1 MAQRKPE
8 LVRTA
13 GVAMMGEL
21 TALIAH
27 EIKRPLAAIVANGDC
42 CLRLLEREAPDLR
55 ELQGAIVEIVNDGN
69 RASSVIS
76 RIRGLLAKDAPDWT
90 ELNILELIR
99 GAVSFVQREIDED
112 YVDVQIE
119 SDTDLPS
126 LFGDR
131 VQLQQVLVNVLM
143 NGIEA
148 MRMTLDRRR
157 QFIIKSAM
165 TAEGVRIQ
173 VRDSG
178 PGFESGTADRL
189 FEPFFT
195 TKPEG
200 IGLGLS
206 ISRSII
212 ESHGGHLRAIP
223 VRDGALFEF
232 TVPTGVREDNR

>member
-1 MAQRKPE
+1 LAQRKPQ
-8 LVRTA
+8 LVRTT
-13 GVAMMGEL
+13 GLTMMGEF

-27 EIKRPLAAIVANGDC
+27 EINRPLAAIVANGDY
-42 CLRLLEREAPDLR
+42 CLRLLDREASDLSKLK
-55 ELQGAIVEIVNDGN
+55 EAIVGIVSDGN

-76 RIRGLLAKDAPDWT
+76 RIRALLAKDAADWS
-90 ELNILELIR
+90 ELSIQKLIR
-99 GAVSFVQREIDED
+99 GAVSFVQPELDD
-112 YVDVQIE
+112 NNVDLQIE

-131 VQLQQVLVNVLM
+131 VQLQQVLVQLLM

-148 MRMTLDRRR
+148 MRTILDRPR
-157 QFIIKSAM
+157 QFIIKSAK

-200 IGLGLS
+200 VGLGLS

-212 ESHGGHLRAIP
+212 ESHGGYLRAIP
-223 VRDGALFEF
+223 VPDGALFEF
-232 TVPTGVREDNR
+232 TVPTCVREDR

>member
-1 MAQRKPE
+1 
-8 LVRTA
+8 
-13 GVAMMGEL
+13 MMGEF

-27 EIKRPLAAIVANGDC
+27 EINRPLAAIVANGDY
-42 CLRLLEREAPDLR
+42 CLRLLDREAADLG
-55 ELQGAIVEIVNDGN
+55 ELQEAIVEIVSDGH

-76 RIRGLLAKDAPDWT
+76 RIRALLAKDTAEWT
-90 ELNILELIR
+90 ELSIHELIR
-99 GAVSFVQREIDED
+99 GAVSFVQPELDNNN
-112 YVDVQIE
+112 VALQIE
-119 SDTDLPS
+119 SDTDLPP

-131 VQLQQVLVNVLM
+131 VQLQQVLIQVLM

-148 MRMTLDRRR
+148 MRTTLDRPR

-178 PGFESGTADRL
+178 PGFESGAADRL

-223 VRDGALFEF
+223 VCDGALFEF
-232 TVPTGVREDNR
+232 TVPAGVREDR

>member
-1 MAQRKPE
+1 LAQRKPE
-8 LVRTA
+8 LVRTT
-13 GVAMMGEL
+13 GVTMMGEL

-27 EIKRPLAAIVANGDC
+27 EINQPLAAIVANGDY
-42 CLRLLEREAPDLR
+42 CLRLLERQASDLS
-55 ELQGAIVEIVNDGN
+55 ELQEAIVDIVSDGN
-69 RASSVIS
+69 RASSMIS
-76 RIRGLLAKDAPDWT
+76 RIRGLLAKGAPDWT
-90 ELNILELIR
+90 ELNTHELIR
-99 GAVSFVQREIDED
+99 GAVSFVQRELDD
-112 YVDVQIE
+112 NNVDLQIE

-131 VQLQQVLVNVLM
+131 VQLQQVLINVLM

-148 MRMTLDRRR
+148 MRTTLDRHR
-157 QFIIKSAM
+157 QLIVKYAL
-165 TAEGVRIQ
+165 TAEGMRIQ

-200 IGLGLS
+200 IGLGLA

-232 TVPTGVREDNR
+232 TVPTGVREHR

>member
-1 MAQRKPE
+1 M
-8 LVRTA
+8 VRTT
-13 GVAMMGEL
+13 GVTMMGEL
-21 TALIAH
+21 SALIAH
-27 EIKRPLAAIVANGDC
+27 EVNQPLAAIVANGDQ
-42 CLRLLEREAPDLR
+42 CLRLLERQAPDLS
-55 ELQGAIVEIVNDGN
+55 ELQEALVDIVGDGN
-69 RASSVIS
+69 RASSMIS
-76 RIRGLLAKDAPDWT
+76 RIRALLAKGTPDWT
-90 ELNILELIR
+90 DLNIHELIK
-99 GAVSFVQREIDED
+99 GAVSFVQGELDNNN
-112 YVDVQIE
+112 VDLQIE
-119 SDTDLPS
+119 CDTDLPS

-131 VQLQQVLVNVLM
+131 AQLQQVLINVLM

-148 MRMTLDRRR
+148 MRTTLDRPR

-165 TAEGVRIQ
+165 VAEGVRIQ

-189 FEPFFT
+189 FEPFYT

-232 TVPTGVREDNR
+232 TVPAGVREDR